1 MVTIKLPE
9 KVQYIIGELRADG
22 FEAFAVGG
30 CVRDSLL
37 GRVPG
42 DWDITTNAA
51 PAQVKQRFPHTIDTG
66 IEHGTVTVML
76 GRDGFEVTTYRID
89 GEYVDARHPKQVS
102 FTGSLTE
109 DLRRRDFTINAM
121 AYSDETGLIDV
132 FGGMH
137 DLRQRLIRCVGRADD
152 RFGEDALR
160 IMRAVRFS
168 AQLDFSIEPET
179 LRSIAAH
186 SENLRRISVER
197 IRTELTK
204 LLLSDHPER
213 LLTAQELGLT
223 RVFLPEFDRMLATTQ
238 ENPHHIYNVGMHTI
252 RALQYLVGRDV
263 RPGGGTKA
271 AADGR
276 IGETMGS
283 VTEKNAENT
292 AAHKSEHPTE
302 NSAGTQT
309 ADTIDSAGSAAA
321 HIPDHPA
328 ESSAGTQAADAA
340 DSAGSA
346 AAHIPDHPAESSAGT
361 QAADAAD
368 SAGSA
373 AAHIPDHPAESS
385 AGTQA
390 ADTIDSTGS
399 AAAHIPDHPAE
410 SSIGAQAA
418 DAADSTA
425 AAQTPGYAAGSG
437 KLRTILRYA
446 VLLHDVGKPEA
457 KTVDES
463 GRAHFYRHADIGAA
477 RAAEILRRLKF
488 DNDTVSAVS
497 RLIELHDYRYTSE
510 NKTVSERT
518 VRRAVSRI
526 GAEWLETHFLLQE
539 ADLHAQ
545 NPALLP
551 DKLRQLTE
559 ARALADKVLSA
570 GHCISLKM
578 LAVNGRDLIAA
589 GYPSGKSIGAALEAL
604 LNYVLEHP
612 EENTRTVLLARA
624 AEMREALCKNENKGV
639 FYDNLR

>member
-328 ESSAGTQAADAA
+328 ESS
-340 DSAGSA
+340 
-346 AAHIPDHPAESSAGT
+346 
-361 QAADAAD
+361 
-368 SAGSA
+368 
-373 AAHIPDHPAESS
+373 
-385 AGTQA
+385 
-390 ADTIDSTGS
+390 
-399 AAAHIPDHPAE
+399 
-410 SSIGAQAA
+410 IGAQAA

>member
-9 KVQYIIGELRADG
+9 KVQYIISELRADG

-42 DWDITTNAA
+42 DWDITTDAA

-223 RVFLPEFDRMLATTQ
+223 RVFLPEFDRMLATPQ

-252 RALQYLVGRDV
+252 CALQYLVGRDV
-263 RPGGGTKA
+263 RPGGGIKA
-271 AADGR
+271 SADGR
-276 IGETMGS
+276 TGE
-283 VTEKNAENT
+283 A
-292 AAHKSEHPTE
+292 
-302 NSAGTQT
+302 
-309 ADTIDSAGSAAA
+309 AGSAAA

-328 ESSAGTQAADAA
+328 ENSART
-340 DSAGSA
+340 
-346 AAHIPDHPAESSAGT
+346 
-361 QAADAAD
+361 
-368 SAGSA
+368 
-373 AAHIPDHPAESS
+373 
-385 AGTQA
+385 
-390 ADTIDSTGS
+390 
-399 AAAHIPDHPAE
+399 
-410 SSIGAQAA
+410 QAA

-639 FYDNLR
+639 FL